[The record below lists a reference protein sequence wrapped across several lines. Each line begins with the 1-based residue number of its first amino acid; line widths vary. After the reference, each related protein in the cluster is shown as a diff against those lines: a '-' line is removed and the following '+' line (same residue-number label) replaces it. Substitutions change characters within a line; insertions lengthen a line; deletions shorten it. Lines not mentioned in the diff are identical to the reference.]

1 MSNRPAVAW
10 LAPVGDGKALS
21 LAAVTSVELNE
32 KRDIGTYAAV
42 TAGGET
48 VSGVSGRTRTVVFKG
63 VTTNVLSYEQSSR
76 VVAGFSEYMT
86 SGKPI
91 RFVSRD
97 IVLPVALLESF
108 SATAQSGS
116 GAIEIEATVREILEI
131 ELTSV
136 PGIKSKSAPKEAG
149 TKSQSIATKPNLTAA
164 KQKKADKA
172 VADAKANSKGSIL
185 FRTKNSVSDFM
196 SENF

>member
-21 LAAVTSVELNE
+21 LAAVTSIELNE

-42 TAGGET
+42 TAGAET
-48 VSGVSGRTRTVVFKG
+48 VSGVSGRTRTVTFKG
-63 VTTNVLSYEQSSR
+63 VTTNVLSYEQATR
-76 VVAGFSEYMT
+76 VIAGFSEYMT
-86 SGKPI
+86 SGKPV

-97 IVLPVALLESF
+97 AVFATALLQSF
-108 SATAQSGS
+108 TATAQSGS
-116 GAIEIEATVREILEI
+116 GAIEIEATVREVLEI

-136 PGIKSKSAPKEAG
+136 PGIKSKTAPKEAG
-149 TKSQSIATKPNLTAA
+149 TKGRSIATKPNFTEA
-164 KQKKADKA
+164 KQKKANKA
-172 VADAKANSKGSIL
+172 VEEAKAKPKGSIL
-185 FRTKNSVSDFM
+185 FRTKNSVSDFL

>member
-21 LAAVTSVELNE
+21 LSAVTSIELNE

-42 TAGGET
+42 TAGAET
-48 VSGVSGRTRTVVFKG
+48 VSGVSGRTRTVTFKG
-63 VTTNVLSYEQSSR
+63 VTTNVLSYEQSAR
-76 VVAGFSEYMT
+76 VIAEFSEHMT
-86 SGKPI
+86 SGKPV

-97 IVLPVALLESF
+97 VVLPTSLLQSF
-108 SATAQSGS
+108 SATAQTGS
-116 GAIEIEATVREILEI
+116 GAIEIEATVREVLEI

-136 PGIKSKSAPKEAG
+136 PGIKSKAAPKEAG
-149 TKSQSIATKPNLTAA
+149 PKTQSLATKPNLTAA

-172 VADAKANSKGSIL
+172 VEEAKARPKGSIL
-185 FRTKNSVSDFM
+185 FRTKSSVSDFV
-196 SENF
+196 SEHF